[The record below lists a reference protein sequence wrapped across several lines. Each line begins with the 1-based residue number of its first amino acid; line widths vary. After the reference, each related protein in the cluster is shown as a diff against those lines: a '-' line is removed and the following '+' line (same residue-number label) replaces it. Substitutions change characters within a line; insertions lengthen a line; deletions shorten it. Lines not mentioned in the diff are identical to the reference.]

1 MDIVLLG
8 KVKRELDGWVIRL
21 SGLLHDIWQQRPRTL
36 ETEVREVR
44 EVRVQVREVKGQRTE
59 DKGQRAEFRGQRS

>member
-1 MDIVLLG
+1 MEIVLLG

-44 EVRVQVREVKGQRTE
+44 VQVREVKGQRTE